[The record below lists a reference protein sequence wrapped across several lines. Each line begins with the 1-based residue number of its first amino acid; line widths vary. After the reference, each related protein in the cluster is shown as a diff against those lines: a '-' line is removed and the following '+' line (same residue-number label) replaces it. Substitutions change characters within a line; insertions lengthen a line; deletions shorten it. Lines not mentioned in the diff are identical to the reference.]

1 MRVVMLDAPES
12 LLAERRKLG
21 HDRFDEMWEGELH
34 MVPPS
39 GTGHQD
45 LGSALVAAWRPLGA
59 PLGLRVT
66 YETGLFDPD
75 VADFSSYRQPD
86 VVVWRAEHATDR
98 GVEGRAELAVEIR
111 SPDDE
116 TYQKIPFYD
125 RVGVRELLV
134 VELDRSLRRWSRPEP
149 EDPLTEVAPDEAG
162 WIALDALPVRLRGA
176 GADGAITMVT
186 PAGEVQL

>member
-1 MRVVMLDAPES
+1 MLDAPES

-34 MVPPS
+34 MVPPP
-39 GTGHQD
+39 GAGHQS
-45 LGSALVAAWRPLGA
+45 LGSALVAAWWPLGA
-59 PLGLRVT
+59 SSGLRVT
-66 YETGLFDPD
+66 YETGVFDPE

-86 VVVWRAEHATDR
+86 VVVWRAEHATER

-125 RVGVRELLV
+125 RVGVGELLV
-134 VELDRSLRRWSRPEP
+134 VELDHSVRLWSRPEAGG
-149 EDPLTEVAPDEAG
+149 PLTEVAPDEAG
-162 WIALDALPVRLRGA
+162 WITLDALPVRLRGA
-176 GADGAITMVT
+176 GGDGGITMVT
-186 PAGEVQL
+186 PAGEVKL